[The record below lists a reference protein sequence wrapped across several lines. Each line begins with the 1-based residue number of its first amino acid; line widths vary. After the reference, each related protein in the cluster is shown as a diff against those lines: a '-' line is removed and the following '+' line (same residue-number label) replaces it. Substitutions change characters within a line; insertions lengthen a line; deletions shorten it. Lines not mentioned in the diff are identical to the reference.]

1 MRKHHNKLYYS
12 KYQFKNIFKMP
23 WAGILYPTTD
33 QKLLEIIQ
41 GKNKNSIYPIPNA
54 IKLAQFILDH
64 RTKMKFRL

>member
-41 GKNKNSIYPIPNA
+41 GKDND
-54 IKLAQFILDH
+54 IKYLN
-64 RTKMKFRL
+64 TKW